1 MRPTCLPGSAARCR
15 QETECQRLICF
26 DTLNHRSIT
35 MNNPVLHHSHAWIVF
50 TYLSFAAALAM
61 VIGGVVLMPLDLPMK
76 GYLAMG
82 VVMLIQSCITLTKT
96 IRDNDEAGK
105 LVNRIEDAKTERLLM
120 DVVKGQP

>member
-1 MRPTCLPGSAARCR
+1 
-15 QETECQRLICF
+15 
-26 DTLNHRSIT
+26 
-35 MNNPVLHHSHAWIVF
+35 MNNASLHHSPAWVVF
-50 TYLSFAAALAM
+50 TYVSFAGALAM
-61 VIGGVVLMPLDLPMK
+61 VVIGIILMPIDLAMK

-82 VVMLIQSCITLTKT
+82 VIMLIQSCVTLTKT

>member
-1 MRPTCLPGSAARCR
+1 
-15 QETECQRLICF
+15 
-26 DTLNHRSIT
+26 
-35 MNNPVLHHSHAWIVF
+35 MNNPVLHHSHSWIIF
-50 TYLSFAAALAM
+50 THVSFAAALAM
-61 VIGGVVLMPLDLPMK
+61 VVGGIVLMPLDLAMK

-82 VVMLIQSCITLTKT
+82 VVMLIQSCMTLTKT

>member
-1 MRPTCLPGSAARCR
+1 
-15 QETECQRLICF
+15 
-26 DTLNHRSIT
+26 
-35 MNNPVLHHSHAWIVF
+35 MNNPTLHHSQQWIIF
-50 TYLSFAAALAM
+50 TYVSFLAALAM
-61 VIGGVVLMPLDLPMK
+61 VVGGIVLMPIDLAMK

-120 DVVKGQP
+120 DVAKGQP